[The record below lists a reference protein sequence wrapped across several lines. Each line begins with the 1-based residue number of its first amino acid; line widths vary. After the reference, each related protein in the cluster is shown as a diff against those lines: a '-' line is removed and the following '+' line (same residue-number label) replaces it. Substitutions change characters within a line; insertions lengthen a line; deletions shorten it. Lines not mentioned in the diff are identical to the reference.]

1 MRCEHISRD
10 QQCRETALEGTSFCT
25 KHSKNPQA
33 ALRRQYMLNQAKY
46 RQRYSEFA
54 ESNEL
59 RSLND
64 EISIMRMVLEERLNM
79 VTNDS
84 EMLASCGQIAS
95 LAVVIER
102 LVKSCHQLES
112 RLGALLSK
120 PSLLGIANEIVQ
132 ILLKELAHIPGYEDL
147 VDRISERIVQIITD
161 AK

>member
-1 MRCEHISRD
+1 MRCEHTTTT
-10 QQCRETALEGTSFCT
+10 QQCTEQAVEGSRFCI

-33 ALRRQYMLNQAKY
+33 GLKRQYMLNQAKY
-46 RQRYSEFA
+46 RQRYSDFA
-54 ESNEL
+54 DSNEL
-59 RSLND
+59 RSLRD
-64 EISIMRMVLEERLNM
+64 EISVMRMVFEERLNM

-112 RLGALLSK
+112 RLGTLLSK

-132 ILLKELAHIPGYEDL
+132 ILLQELSHLPGYEDL